1 MFNIHQHLLLV
12 GFLEAFMLTSTLG
25 GLIKDYRIKKRL
37 SQMEVSLRIGWKDTT
52 RLSKIEQGRVGK
64 PTRETIEKVI
74 KALDLNGQEKGEF
87 LLIGGYLP
95 TDEEI
100 KRAIKKVKDKIDNWP
115 YPAYLIDFS
124 WRNLYVNPSTW
135 DVHRVSVTQGRK
147 LTKGKVNI
155 LELAFTALKQKD
167 IVLTK
172 GQGRNASDDFVT
184 SLIAQFKI
192 ETHGHENEKWY
203 TDIVRRLMQYDEF
216 YKLWPQVK
224 IEDYDKELLDY
235 EYKEIGWLEEKRVF
249 KFHLFV
255 SRLMMDQRFQ
265 IVFYVPADN
274 QTARFFLNKIFMSG

>member
-1 MFNIHQHLLLV
+1 MTT
-12 GFLEAFMLTSTLG
+12 ATLG

-64 PTRETIEKVI
+64 PVRETIEKII
-74 KALDLNGQEKGEF
+74 KALELTDPEKGEF

-95 TDEEI
+95 ADEEI
-100 KRAIKKVKDKIDNWP
+100 KKAIKRVKEKIENWP

-135 DVHRVSVTQGRK
+135 DIHKVSVAQGRK
-147 LTKGKVNI
+147 LTKGKINI
-155 LELAFTALKQKD
+155 LELVFIALKEKD

-172 GQGRNASDDFVT
+172 AQGKNASDDFVT

-203 TDIVRRLMQYDEF
+203 VEIVKGLMKFDEF
-216 YKLWPQVK
+216 HKLWPQVK
-224 IEDYDKELLDY
+224 MEDYDKELLDY
-235 EYKEIGWLEEKRVF
+235 EYKEIRWPKEKKVF

-274 QTARFFLNKIFMSG
+274 KTDQFFKYVS